1 MIKKVLMPFIL
12 LFILLFFLFGCNSS
26 EYRIEND
33 ALSENGEDES
43 YETLEKGYCFYC
55 GKKYDTRYII
65 DVANQEIELCK
76 PCRDSLLVNNGAIT
90 VNGSTFYPFANVNL
104 YQDDLVT
111 IVIPDDYRQ
120 TDVEYGDYYQAQFDY
135 KEIEGIF
142 YLFDW
147 QDMMP
152 FEHTMS
158 DRMGYGFA
166 EIDTTEDGDTEYI
179 DLFAPE
185 IDLDDEYEAS
195 IIDIHGI
202 RYYIYRYYRDFSIIR
217 TLKDGILYTFTYFEN
232 TDEDY
237 DTDYYSPYI
246 DWIFF
251 VADMV
256 YPTEEQIK
264 ECLE

>member
-1 MIKKVLMPFIL
+1 MPFIL

-26 EYRIEND
+26 EYRNEND

-90 VNGSTFYPFANVNL
+90 VDGSTFYPFANVNL

-166 EIDTTEDGDTEYI
+166 EIDTTELLA
-179 DLFAPE
+179 DLKEME
-185 IDLDDEYEAS
+185 IVFKQKKYVVIT
-195 IIDIHGI
+195 IIAG
-202 RYYIYRYYRDFSIIR
+202 
-217 TLKDGILYTFTYFEN
+217 N
-232 TDEDY
+232 
-237 DTDYYSPYI
+237 
-246 DWIFF
+246 
-251 VADMV
+251 
-256 YPTEEQIK
+256 IK
-264 ECLE
+264 EIPEFNLKGELIKEWESIKSINED